1 MWRYPSPPTAWACR
15 PTFCPSCF
23 GSSPGLKATTGE
35 AASPGGPG
43 ACHLQ
48 GDSAGPRWS
57 HLSRERRVG
66 HGSAVHLHDSD
77 GRRGREQ
84 HSEST
89 PSALDSFLAASCEGT
104 SAHPLG
110 GFAIHPPNCVQFRG
124 FPALA
129 LPFHRTTCGC
139 RMTLKTRF
147 APIPFRRASS
157 SRSVGGAGG
166 TSHRARTQPGPARR
180 ATKKARTEGHADGL
194 KLRKDRI
201 HGQSR
206 ETAATSATVSPLP
219 NGPASRAD
227 RLGLVGLSS
236 ASAHSK
242 RDRDGSWALRLRLL
256 VLVVVAVPVPP
267 YPVRDRLLASRW
279 RLPPHPDSDGN
290 SPDLLRTKLQATPG
304 LHHIVPMTST
314 TLSPKCGTPSTGT
327 GTQLTRAR
335 CLTPTRS
342 SAGLNSTGRS
352 TSKSTRPHILTM
364 PQHMAKTSPPALK

>member
-77 GRRGREQ
+77 GRRGRER

-110 GFAIHPPNCVQFRG
+110 GFAIHPPNCVQFPG
-124 FPALA
+124 
-129 LPFHRTTCGC
+129 
-139 RMTLKTRF
+139 
-147 APIPFRRASS
+147 I
-157 SRSVGGAGG
+157 SR
-166 TSHRARTQPGPARR
+166 PGPPLPSHNLWVSNDSEDKICAYTLSASIIKQERWRGWGNIPSGAHTARSGKEGNEKSPHRGTRGR
-180 ATKKARTEGHADGL
+180 AETQEGPHTWA
-194 KLRKDRI
+194 I
-201 HGQSR
+201 Q

-242 RDRDGSWALRLRLL
+242 RDRDGSG
-256 VLVVVAVPVPP
+256 P
-267 YPVRDRLLASRW
+267 Y
-279 RLPPHPDSDGN
+279 G
-290 SPDLLRTKLQATPG
+290 
-304 LHHIVPMTST
+304 
-314 TLSPKCGTPSTGT
+314 CGSW
-327 GTQLTRAR
+327 
-335 CLTPTRS
+335 S
-342 SAGLNSTGRS
+342 SLWWPFPFPR
-352 TSKSTRPHILTM
+352 I
-364 PQHMAKTSPPALK
+364 Q